1 MRRFITISEVSKILG
16 LINSSSKKPSNH
28 IIRYW
33 EKEFKQIRPKM
44 INNRRYFTEDQIEV
58 IKLIKYLLKDKGLS
72 IKGVKKILN
81 QNANKLDDYSKV
93 SLKTDYYKNS
103 IKKKTKKILDKIQK
117 LKKDGKKNSY

>member
-1 MRRFITISEVSKILG
+1 MKRFITISEVSKILG
-16 LINSSSKKPSNH
+16 LINSSSKPSNH

-33 EKEFKQIRPKM
+33 EKEFKQIRPKI

-58 IKLIKYLLKDKGLS
+58 IRLIKYLLKDKGLS

-81 QNANKLDDYSKV
+81 QNINKLDDYSKV
-93 SLKTDYYKNS
+93 SLKVDYYKNS
-103 IKKKTKKILDKIQK
+103 FREKTKKILDKIQK

>member
-1 MRRFITISEVSKILG
+1 
-16 LINSSSKKPSNH
+16 
-28 IIRYW
+28 
-33 EKEFKQIRPKM
+33 M

-58 IKLIKYLLKDKGLS
+58 IRLIKYLLKDKGLS

-81 QNANKLDDYSKV
+81 QNINKLDDYSKV

-103 IKKKTKKILDKIQK
+103 FKEKTKKILDKIQK

>member
-33 EKEFKQIRPKM
+33 ENEFKQIRPKM

>member
-103 IKKKTKKILDKIQK
+103 IRKKTKKILDKIQK

>member
-81 QNANKLDDYSKV
+81 QNANRLDDYSKV

>member
-93 SLKTDYYKNS
+93 SLKTDYYRNS
-103 IKKKTKKILDKIQK
+103 IRKKTKKILDKIQK
-117 LKKDGKKNSY
+117 LKKDGKKNSC

>member
-81 QNANKLDDYSKV
+81 QNANKIDDYSKV

>member
-1 MRRFITISEVSKILG
+1 
-16 LINSSSKKPSNH
+16 
-28 IIRYW
+28 
-33 EKEFKQIRPKM
+33 M